1 MKKELRYLETA
12 SAISLM
18 LSKYFLAVSSIMGW
32 WFSIIGYLL
41 TTIFNIK
48 IKLKI
53 VATIVAGLTILSIY
67 GLYKWTNE
75 ITGLQILDFII
86 IVLSITFAT
95 ILITNEAKRK
105 KPFWILQS
113 IATIS
118 FATAFILLGLKLEIG
133 WYALII
139 GHINN
144 TYLYYKK
151 KAYIICSTQIISI
164 TIAIF
169 KLIWQKTS
177 INYWCFFIFL
187 KTQKSIILYPN
198 IYPEFF
204 LFLLS

>member
-169 KLIWQKTS
+169 KLI
-177 INYWCFFIFL
+177 
-187 KTQKSIILYPN
+187 
-198 IYPEFF
+198 
-204 LFLLS
+204 